1 MKAIIATFAL
11 GAAVV
16 FAATAPVGAQGTGG
30 SPGSMKGHPMM
41 MTLCPGGYVLNA
53 VGGSGESGCATPRG
67 GNGVIFLAIKV
78 TGEPAGAKQPSHIHR
93 GKCGSNGP
101 VALPLTPVVNGTSST
116 TMQQSPDP
124 VLNTV
129 FFLVDRATGGRAET
143 DLKSEDAAVASAM
156 EREVKAVASEI
167 LKKR

>member
-1 MKAIIATFAL
+1 MKAIIATAAL
-11 GAAVV
+11 GAALVLGASAPAP
-16 FAATAPVGAQGTGG
+16 AADA
-30 SPGSMKGHPMM
+30 MKGGAMM
-41 MTLCPGGYVLNA
+41 MTHCPGGYVLNA

-116 TMQQSPDP
+116 SIPMMKWKMFNHGGFYINIHESPDNIP
-124 VLNTV
+124 HIVSCANIT
-129 FFLVDRATGGRAET
+129 
-143 DLKSEDAAVASAM
+143 AM
-156 EREVKAVASEI
+156 PMHGAM
-167 LKKR
+167 